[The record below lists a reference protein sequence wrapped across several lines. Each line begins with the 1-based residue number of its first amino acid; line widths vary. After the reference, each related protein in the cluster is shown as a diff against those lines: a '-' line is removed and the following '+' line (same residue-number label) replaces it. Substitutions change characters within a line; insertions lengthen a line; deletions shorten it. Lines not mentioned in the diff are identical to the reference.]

1 MINSIPVVAKAPI
14 LVLIMGNG
22 LEPKITIAAIVC
34 FFPTLVNMVR
44 GLQAV
49 NPQAME
55 LMQILSASKR
65 EIFFKLRLYAS
76 LPYLF
81 SALRIAASMSVIGAV
96 VGEWIGATQGIGA
109 MIIQATYSFDS
120 ALLYTAI
127 IMSAVLSGLFFLVI
141 AALERWLVKW
151 QPEGAAL
158 NDERHNPFQTGDEMN
173 MISDWIQEKRA
184 RCARG
189 GKGKRGGGRRRSRR
203 TVGGDRRGAQRRGSD
218 PARTLQPPGRP
229 CIGRHGAGARR
240 HVGQPPAGNLG
251 AGHLHDLHRAD
262 GGAQA
267 RDVPALA
274 RMGRGSR
281 VVPQWGRW
289 GTFDFHSQKTPH
301 PVCFAAA
308 FDPDGMKRVALE
320 LVESLGIKLRLHSWF
335 SRTLVEDGQVK
346 GVICETKSGREAIL
360 ADVVIDATGDLDV
373 AASAGVPTLAAPIS
387 RRPYSGSAASIPTQ
401 PSVSK
406 PKSRRRSPRWTA
418 RSSAFSAARG
428 ATGGSRRR

>member
-151 QPEGAAL
+151 QPEGA
-158 NDERHNPFQTGDEMN
+158 H
-173 MISDWIQEKRA
+173 
-184 RCARG
+184 
-189 GKGKRGGGRRRSRR
+189 
-203 TVGGDRRGAQRRGSD
+203 
-218 PARTLQPPGRP
+218 
-229 CIGRHGAGARR
+229 
-240 HVGQPPAGNLG
+240 
-251 AGHLHDLHRAD
+251 
-262 GGAQA
+262 
-267 RDVPALA
+267 
-274 RMGRGSR
+274 
-281 VVPQWGRW
+281 
-289 GTFDFHSQKTPH
+289 
-301 PVCFAAA
+301 
-308 FDPDGMKRVALE
+308 
-320 LVESLGIKLRLHSWF
+320 
-335 SRTLVEDGQVK
+335 
-346 GVICETKSGREAIL
+346 
-360 ADVVIDATGDLDV
+360 
-373 AASAGVPTLAAPIS
+373 
-387 RRPYSGSAASIPTQ
+387 
-401 PSVSK
+401 
-406 PKSRRRSPRWTA
+406 
-418 RSSAFSAARG
+418 
-428 ATGGSRRR
+428 